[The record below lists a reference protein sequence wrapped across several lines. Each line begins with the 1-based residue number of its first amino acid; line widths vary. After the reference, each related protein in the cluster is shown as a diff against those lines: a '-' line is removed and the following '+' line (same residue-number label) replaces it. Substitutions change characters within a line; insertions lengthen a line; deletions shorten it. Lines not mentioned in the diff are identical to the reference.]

1 MSDDNGEIAGA
12 QTGDEFKEK
21 QIMENIE
28 SAKERLA
35 AIERMKRGMTVGTQ
49 TTMSDKSSSEV
60 YNNAAFTVKFDAEG
74 LPTLSAS
81 SSSSSVSS
89 SAALVFLLPCL
100 RRSMLCYSGQK
111 AVLLPP
117 HLFLAYFQEIL
128 HFRLRFPVRPDCS
141 SSEAGGGSSASGRSA
156 AVSASAASSSLS
168 LQATVASMRQM
179 RRNSAITTQ
188 NTSLPSALLSIPSDA
203 YSSAHKCVKTSWCS
217 AAAAYDGFSPAMGAF
232 PDYALR
238 FFQAVFGQKASADI
252 M

>member
-1 MSDDNGEIAGA
+1 MSDGNGEIADA

-74 LPTLSAS
+74 LPTLTA
-81 SSSSSVSS
+81 SSSSVSS

-141 SSEAGGGSSASGRSA
+141 SSEAGGGSSAKSG
-156 AVSASAASSSLS
+156 AVSASVASSSLS

>member
-1 MSDDNGEIAGA
+1 MSDGNGEIADA

-74 LPTLSAS
+74 LPTLTA

-141 SSEAGGGSSASGRSA
+141 SSEAGGGSSAKSG
-156 AVSASAASSSLS
+156 AVSASVASSSLS

>member
-1 MSDDNGEIAGA
+1 VSDGNGEIADA

-74 LPTLSAS
+74 LPTLTA

-141 SSEAGGGSSASGRSA
+141 SSEAGGGSSAKSG
-156 AVSASAASSSLS
+156 AVSASVASSSLS
-168 LQATVASMRQM
+168 LQATVASMRQK